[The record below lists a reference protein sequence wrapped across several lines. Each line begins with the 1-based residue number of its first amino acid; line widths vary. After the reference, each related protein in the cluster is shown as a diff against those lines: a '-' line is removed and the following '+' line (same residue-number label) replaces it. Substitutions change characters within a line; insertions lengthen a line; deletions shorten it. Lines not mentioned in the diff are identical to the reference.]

1 MVGVNKLKQMV
12 GVAIN
17 TYLVA
22 QRELEYHLVTLL
34 CSRWASRAELLRS
47 LNNISNYASHSIKL
61 KQMVGVAINTYLVAV
76 AQRELAYHLVT
87 LLCSRWAS
95 RAALVRITFKQ
106 TQANGW
112 CQQTQAN
119 GWCCNQYIFGRP
131 EGA

>member
-1 MVGVNKLKQMV
+1 MV

-95 RAALVRITFKQ
+95 RAALLRSWNNI
-106 TQANGW
+106 
-112 CQQTQAN
+112 
-119 GWCCNQYIFGRP
+119 
-131 EGA
+131 

>member
-1 MVGVNKLKQMV
+1 MVGVNKLQQMV

-17 TYLVA
+17 TYLVAVA

-34 CSRWASRAELLRS
+34 CSRWASRAR
-47 LNNISNYASHSIKL
+47 
-61 KQMVGVAINTYLVAV
+61 
-76 AQRELAYHLVT
+76 
-87 LLCSRWAS
+87 S

-112 CQQTQAN
+112 CQQTPAN
-119 GWCCNQYIFGRP
+119 GWCCNQYIFGRSRP

>member
-47 LNNISNYASHSIKL
+47 LNNISTVVQCCRMS
-61 KQMVGVAINTYLVAV
+61 GG
-76 AQRELAYHLVT
+76 RGFGG
-87 LLCSRWAS
+87 
-95 RAALVRITFKQ
+95 FK
-106 TQANGW
+106 
-112 CQQTQAN
+112 CQSQ
-119 GWCCNQYIFGRP
+119 
-131 EGA
+131 